1 MKRVFFGMFLIILPF
16 VSPWWVAALVG
27 ILGLFYF
34 DNLYEVIIVGLLIDI
49 LYGVKYE
56 FFGFSLIF
64 TVSMTLVYYLIT
76 KFKTQIFI

>member
-1 MKRVFFGMFLIILPF
+1 MKRVLFGIFLIILPF
-16 VSPWWVAALVG
+16 VAPWWLAFLMA

-34 DNLYEVIIVGLLIDI
+34 DNLYEVIFAGLFIDV

-64 TVSMTLVYYLIT
+64 TLAMTVLFYIISR
-76 KFKTQIFI
+76 FKTQIFI